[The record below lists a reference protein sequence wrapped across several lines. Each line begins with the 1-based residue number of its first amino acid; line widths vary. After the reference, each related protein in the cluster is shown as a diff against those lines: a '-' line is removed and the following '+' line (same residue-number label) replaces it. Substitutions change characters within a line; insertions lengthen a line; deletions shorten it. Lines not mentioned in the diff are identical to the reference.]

1 MVVTQETQ
9 IRSVYSDEIF
19 GRAHHTMGWT
29 LFCVEGE
36 VKLIAEFLVF
46 LLQTMD

>member
-9 IRSVYSDEIF
+9 IQSVSSDEIF
-19 GRAHHTMGWT
+19 GRTLLSLGWT

-36 VKLIAEFLVF
+36 VNLSQFSRV